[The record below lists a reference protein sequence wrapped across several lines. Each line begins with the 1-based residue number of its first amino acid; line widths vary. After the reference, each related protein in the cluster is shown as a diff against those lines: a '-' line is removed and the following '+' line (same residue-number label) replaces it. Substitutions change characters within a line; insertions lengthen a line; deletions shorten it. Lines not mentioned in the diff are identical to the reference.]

1 MKQLVASLERTDTT
15 LMLIGRILEPREGT
29 MEFPE
34 STTFWDVEGIPVTLN
49 AGEGVPYS
57 AAWDTVPP
65 RKFPPDSV
73 RRNGAE
79 ISRTAFDKLVA
90 SCRGT
95 TPANP
100 D

>member
-1 MKQLVASLERTDTT
+1 
-15 LMLIGRILEPREGT
+15 

-34 STTFWDVEGIPVTLN
+34 STTFWDVEGIPVTL
-49 AGEGVPYS
+49 AGPEGVPYS

-73 RRNGAE
+73 RRNGGQ
-79 ISRTAFDKLVA
+79 IPRTQFDKLVA
-90 SCRGT
+90 SCRGN
-95 TPANP
+95 TPADP